1 LEQVPVSASLPA
13 AKKRIRFVMMEATGA
28 FWRWLVRKVRA
39 HFLAGLLIVIP
50 LGITVWILYQGF
62 SWIDN
67 FLQDAV
73 IERVFGHPI
82 PGIGF
87 GITVVLIYI
96 VGAIAS
102 NVFGRRMI
110 RYGESLLGR
119 VPIARNIYSGT
130 KQIMESFSAPNK
142 TGFMQ
147 VVLVEFPRRGTR
159 TIGFI
164 TNEQTDESGKKLINV
179 FIPTSP
185 NPTSGFLQILE
196 EEEVIR
202 TTISVDA
209 AIKMV
214 VSGGR
219 MSPDE
224 VRDKLLIAREQAAAL
239 DSAIR
244 AVDLPHGGKE
254 VVGRKTGGRNPHSSG

>member
-1 LEQVPVSASLPA
+1 MKNTLKVSL
-13 AKKRIRFVMMEATGA
+13 
-28 FWRWLVRKVRA
+28 RWLGRKMRG
-39 HFLAGLLIVIP
+39 HFLAGILVILP
-50 LGITVWILYQGF
+50 IGITIWILYQGF
-62 SWIDN
+62 YWIDN

-82 PGIGF
+82 PGVGF
-87 GITVVLIYI
+87 AVTVVLIYV
-96 VGAIAS
+96 VGVIAS
-102 NVFGRRMI
+102 NVIGRRMI
-110 RYGESLLGR
+110 RYGESLLAK
-119 VPIARNIYSGT
+119 VPIARLLYTGI
-130 KQIMESFSAPNK
+130 KQILESFSQPRQ

-164 TNEQTDESGKKLINV
+164 TNEQSDESGKKLLNV

-196 EEEVIR
+196 EDQVIR

-219 MSPDE
+219 MSPKE
-224 VRDKLLIAREQAAAL
+224 VSDKLLMVSKEAG
-239 DSAIR
+239 DSAGFPPDEEG
-244 AVDLPHGGKE
+244 VLSQKTEGGE
-254 VVGRKTGGRNPHSSG
+254 EESHPSSPKTT